1 MKGGVLVCVIDGTLL
16 FPTHRLKVK
25 PLLATDPVQVRDM
38 ILEAN
43 RGGRK
48 EKKKKRKQIRTSNY
62 QERIGVVLR
71 AGHFQQ
77 HMQK

>member
-1 MKGGVLVCVIDGTLL
+1 MKGGVLVCVIDGTLS

-25 PLLATDPVQVRDM
+25 PLLATDPVQVCDM

-48 EKKKKRKQIRTSNY
+48 GKKKRKQIRTSNY

-77 HMQK
+77 HTQK